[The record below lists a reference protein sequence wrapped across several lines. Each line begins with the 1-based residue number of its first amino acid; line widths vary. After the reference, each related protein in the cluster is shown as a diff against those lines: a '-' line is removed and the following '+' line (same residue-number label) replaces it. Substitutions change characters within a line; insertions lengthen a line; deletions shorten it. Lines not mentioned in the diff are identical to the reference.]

1 VARPFLFSDASR
13 CGALHAL
20 TVLDS
25 VLLFRLLPDTSGL
38 LPIHSQAMLIGNSS
52 ASFVSRKERLER
64 TQPPPEGCRGR
75 VTVT

>member
-1 VARPFLFSDASR
+1 
-13 CGALHAL
+13 
-20 TVLDS
+20 

-38 LPIHSQAMLIGNSS
+38 LPIPSQAMLIGNSS